1 MTWPPS
7 PAGFIGIILMLVG
20 LVMLMSGRAAFRTG
34 REIGLV
40 IVGFL
45 ILMGAFAIVVNRA
58 L

>member
-7 PAGFIGIILMLVG
+7 PAALIGIILMLVG
-20 LVMLMSGRAAFRTG
+20 LVMLMSGRAALRTG

-45 ILMGAFAIVVNRA
+45 VLMGLFALAVNRA